1 MTKVI
6 VLISIEQ
13 NVSFIEGIIF
23 IANRNNYTIYL
34 SGKPMK
40 RFLKLDDALH
50 TMTTI
55 ILRKVNSNDISSMI
69 ESTNINKGNYSYCM
83 EKSIASSYCSSISL

>member
-1 MTKVI
+1 MI

-13 NVSFIEGIIF
+13 NVSFIKDIIF
-23 IANRNNYTIYL
+23 IANRNNYSIYL

-50 TMTTI
+50 IMTTI
-55 ILRKVNSNDISSMI
+55 ILRKVNGDDISSI
-69 ESTNINKGNYSYCM
+69 IDTTNINKGNCSYCM